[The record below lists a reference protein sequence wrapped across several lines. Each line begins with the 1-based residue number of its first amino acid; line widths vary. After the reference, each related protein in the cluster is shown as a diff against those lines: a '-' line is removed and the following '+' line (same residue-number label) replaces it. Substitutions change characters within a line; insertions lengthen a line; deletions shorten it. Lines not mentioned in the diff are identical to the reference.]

1 MWFFIAPEVVYGE
14 DAVSRLSQLEAKSA
28 FIVTDTN
35 AIKLGFVDKV
45 KEQLSKAGIESSVFD
60 EVEPDPSLETVNK
73 GSSQMIKSGP
83 DLIVAVG
90 GGSVMD
96 AAKGM
101 WVEYAGPGMRA
112 EETNPFTSGLG
123 LQKKARLACVTTTS
137 GTGVRQPG
145 E

>member
-73 GSSQMIKSGP
+73 GSSQMTKSGP
-83 DLIVAVG
+83 DLIVA
-90 GGSVMD
+90 
-96 AAKGM
+96 
-101 WVEYAGPGMRA
+101 RR
-112 EETNPFTSGLG
+112 GLH
-123 LQKKARLACVTTTS
+123 Q
-137 GTGVRQPG
+137 
-145 E
+145 